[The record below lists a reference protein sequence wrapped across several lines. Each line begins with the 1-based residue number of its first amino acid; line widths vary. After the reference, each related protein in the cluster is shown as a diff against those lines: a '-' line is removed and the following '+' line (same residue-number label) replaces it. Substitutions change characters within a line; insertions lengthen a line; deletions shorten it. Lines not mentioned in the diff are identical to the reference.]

1 MSSIVTWLKR
11 HRVFRL
17 SLLSTVLLFIVCVCA
32 ASHRGVPATEGI
44 YNFGKVN
51 DGLYRGAQPDEAG
64 IQSLKRLGVKTI
76 INLRMSDDVWR
87 NEGSQAGAN
96 GILYTNAPM
105 KGLGRPTDE
114 QVKNI
119 LSLIETL
126 PGPVYVHCQHGCDRT
141 GTIIACYRI
150 QHDQWQNR
158 KALDEAEHYG
168 MSAFERGMKKFVKEF
183 RRSSVAVKK

>member
-1 MSSIVTWLKR
+1 M
-11 HRVFRL
+11 
-17 SLLSTVLLFIVCVCA
+17 
-32 ASHRGVPATEGI
+32 PATEGI

-51 DGLYRGAQPDEAG
+51 EGLYRGAQPDEAG
-64 IQSLKRLGVKTI
+64 IQSLRRLGVKTI

-87 NEGSQAGAN
+87 DEGEQARAS

-105 KGLGRPTDE
+105 KGLGRPVDE

-158 KALDEAEHYG
+158 KALDEAEYYG
-168 MSAFERGMKKFVKEF
+168 MSLFERGMKKFVKEF
-183 RRSSVAVKK
+183 GRSSEAVKN